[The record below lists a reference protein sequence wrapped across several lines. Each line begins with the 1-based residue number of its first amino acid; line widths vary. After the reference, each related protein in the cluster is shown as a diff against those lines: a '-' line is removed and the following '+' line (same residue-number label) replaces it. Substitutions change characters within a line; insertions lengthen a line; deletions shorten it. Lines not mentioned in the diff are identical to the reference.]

1 MERFKVIP
9 DCEAP
14 PPQER
19 NLKMASKRR
28 CRPAQDRARP
38 ALQLMAQPGSSQDV
52 VRYLQF
58 AACLGFA
65 NPKIVTH
72 LTEMGALFPKELV
85 GAYKAFRRR
94 QAGDN

>member
-1 MERFKVIP
+1 
-9 DCEAP
+9 
-14 PPQER
+14 
-19 NLKMASKRR
+19 MA
-28 CRPAQDRARP
+28 QNGVRP
-38 ALQLMAQPGSSQDV
+38 ALQLLPQPRSSGDV
-52 VRYLQF
+52 VRYFQF

-85 GAYKAFRRR
+85 GAYKAFRKR

>member
-1 MERFKVIP
+1 M
-9 DCEAP
+9 
-14 PPQER
+14 
-19 NLKMASKRR
+19 
-28 CRPAQDRARP
+28 
-38 ALQLMAQPGSSQDV
+38 
-52 VRYLQF
+52 RYFQF

-85 GAYKAFRRR
+85 GAYKAFRKR